1 MDRHCG
7 ATPAR
12 WWGAPPVASASTDVM
27 NQLCRVC
34 GEPAAGF
41 HFGAFTCEGCK
52 SFFGRTYNNLSSI
65 SECKNNNEC
74 IINKKN
80 RTSCKSCRLRK
91 CLMVGMSKSGSRYG
105 RRSNWFKI
113 HCLLQEQ
120 QQAQQQSQQGTSRLR
135 YDKEDSDNNNFSSKS
150 PKEMLSPPLLYSN
163 DFWARPGPGFLTFPS
178 AAAHLPFLAPNPF
191 LAPTSPFNPHQ
202 TLQNTFLFPFITNP
216 MPTSPSIPRQ
226 MAPSSPSSSSSIS
239 SSPVVPPHN
248 NNNNNPSTPDKKSS
262 ELGPIQDAAIDLS
275 VKTGGTPSEDF
286 SKSKHNSG
294 LDLRSSKCSSEAS
307 DKLHDNSDDRDTA
320 DDINGSIVTNNVN
333 CILDNSNSVDSR
345 LTTGSSKIPL
355 DLTFSKT

>member
-120 QQAQQQSQQGTSRLR
+120 QQAQQSQGAARIR
-135 YDKEDSDNNNFSSKS
+135 YDKEDSDNNNFSAKS
-150 PKEMLSPPLLYSN
+150 PKEMLSPPLLYPN
-163 DFWARPGPGFLTFPS
+163 DFWSRPGPGFLTFPS

-191 LAPTSPFNPHQ
+191 LTPTSPFNPHQ
-202 TLQNTFLFPFITNP
+202 LPNTFLFPFITNP
-216 MPTSPSIPRQ
+216 MPSPGISR
-226 MAPSSPSSSSSIS
+226 MGPSSPSSSSSIS
-239 SSPVVPPHN
+239 SSPAVAPL
-248 NNNNNPSTPDKKSS
+248 NNPNTPEKKSP

-275 VKTGGTPSEDF
+275 VKAGSNSTVDF
-286 SKSKHNSG
+286 ASSKPG
-294 LDLRSSKCSSEAS
+294 LDLRSSGPAE
-307 DKLHDNSDDRDTA
+307 DRPSPEGEREDVR
-320 DDINGSIVTNNVN
+320 DDINVSIVTNNVN
-333 CILDNSNSVDSR
+333 LILDGNNLDGR
-345 LTTGSSKIPL
+345 LTSKIPL
-355 DLTFSKT
+355 DLTCTKT